1 MIKTQEEQGGREC
14 NRWLEKEDG
23 KCKGSRTLG
32 VQGRNALGTYG
43 QSTLHRTRGR
53 ALFLWHMWHCLVPQP
68 VPAGT
73 HGTVLSWLTHMALSY
88 PLACPYWDTQ
98 DCPLSMLAHTGLSPG
113 PADTHSTVLW
123 PCWHTQD
130 CPLPYWLTWHCPLS
144 MVTHVA
150 LSPVPAGTH
159 GTVPCP
165 RWHMWP
171 CCLSTVP
178 DSGPAQAHTVTML
191 WPAHQT
197 HLMNSQVGWRQG

>member
-88 PLACPYWDTQ
+88 LSACPYWDTQ
-98 DCPLSMLAHTGLSPG
+98 DCPLSVLAHTGLSPG
-113 PADTHSTVLW
+113 PADTHRTV
-123 PCWHTQD
+123 PCPTDSRGTVPCPWWHM
-130 CPLPYWLTWHCPLS
+130 WHCPLS
-144 MVTHVA
+144 QLAHMAQSPVHGGTCGPVA
-150 LSPVPAGTH
+150 LA
-159 GTVPCP
+159 
-165 RWHMWP
+165 
-171 CCLSTVP
+171 LSQTL
-178 DSGPAQAHTVTML
+178 AQPKHT
-191 WPAHQT
+191 Q
-197 HLMNSQVGWRQG
+197 